1 MQFKVITTLLT
12 LSLAAASALPY
23 DLEWYG
29 YYWNQPSPGRVART
43 QATQD
48 KSACVAVTETAKNG
62 KAYNV
67 RVCKADIEGWLR
79 ILSASK

>member
-1 MQFKVITTLLT
+1 MQFKVITALLT

-23 DLEWYG
+23 DHEWRYG
-29 YYWNQPSPGRVART
+29 YYWNQLSPRRVAART

-48 KSACVAVTETAKNG
+48 RSACVSVTESRNE

-67 RVCKADIEGWLR
+67 RVCTADSEG
-79 ILSASK
+79 